1 MTKVAFQL
9 RVFAFQLER
18 ALLMRFTREQGG
30 FETHLVMAGATIRA
44 GGAALELAAVN
55 IFVAIA
61 AHLMRYGGAEVSAF
75 VTLVTVRGGMF
86 PVERELGFVVSKAT
100 GRKK

>member
-18 ALLMRFTREQGG
+18 ALLVCFTRKQGG
-30 FETHLVMAGATIRA
+30 LETHLVMTRAAIRA

-55 IFVAIA
+55 LFVAIS
-61 AHLMRYGGAEVSAF
+61 AHRMRYGGAEVSGF
-75 VTLVTVRGGMF
+75 VTLLTARGGMF
-86 PVERELGFVVSKAT
+86 PVERELGFVVTKAT